1 MKSKKITKVSILV
14 LCFLVPVLISMSYFI
29 FRHFAPF
36 GNSSVMTVDLE
47 ADSTLIF
54 SLITMIPYYIAQV
67 AFYSH
72 FPKLWGATCWELE
85 ALPNESA

>member
-36 GNSSVMTVDLE
+36 GNSSVMTVDLGQQYI
-47 ADSTLIF
+47 DF

-72 FPKLWGATCWELE
+72 FQSFGRRHAGNLGL
-85 ALPNESA
+85 LPNESA